1 MGLRVDIGLFAH
13 NEAAGIAAMLS
24 GLAGQDIFADAGIS
38 VRVLVLANGCSDDT
52 VAIARMQS
60 RPPVEV
66 IDLAAG
72 GKSRTWNRF
81 VHDLA
86 RADADLL
93 VFMDAD
99 IAFSTPDT
107 LRSLAQQLQDR
118 PDLWVINSQP
128 IKDIIARPQG
138 LSAMD
143 KMIAAASG
151 GLGDWKTA
159 ICGQLYAMPA
169 ARARA
174 FHLPVG
180 LPVEDGFLR
189 AMVLTDALTRAE
201 DFSRIDG
208 AVGVAHIFA
217 SERSIAALI
226 KHQTR
231 IVIGS
236 AINAA
241 CFADLR
247 VLPPDR
253 RRAELTAAAQQDE
266 WLAAV
271 IRRRLP
277 DWPSGYV
284 PIHFLVKRLAVLA
297 ANPRRLLRPK
307 QVMIAMAGFGFDAIV
322 YCRAQLAM
330 RRGAG
335 AGHW

>member
-1 MGLRVDIGLFAH
+1 MGLRIDVGLFAH
-13 NEAAGIAAMLS
+13 NEAAGIAAMLQ
-24 GLAGQDIFADAGIS
+24 GLAAQDIFANAEIS
-38 VRVLVLANGCSDDT
+38 ARVLVLANGCTDDT
-52 VAIARMQS
+52 VAIARAATF
-60 RPPVEV
+60 PDFDVV
-66 IDLAAG
+66 DLAAG
-72 GKSRTWNRF
+72 GKSRTWTTF
-81 VHDLA
+81 VHKLA
-86 RADADLL
+86 RMDADLL

-99 IAFSTPDT
+99 IEFCTPDT
-107 LRSLAQQLQDR
+107 LRNLVQQLQDR

-128 IKDIIARPQG
+128 LKDIIARPHG
-138 LSAMD
+138 LSVVD
-143 KMIAAASG
+143 KVIAAASG
-151 GLGDWKTA
+151 GLDDWKTA

-174 FHLPVG
+174 FHLPIG

-189 AMVLTDALTRAE
+189 AMVLTDTLTADE
-201 DFSRIDG
+201 NFSKIDG

-217 SERSIAALI
+217 SERSFGALI

-241 CFADLR
+241 CFAELR
-247 VLPPDR
+247 AVPWDQ
-253 RRAELTAAAQQDE
+253 RRAELTEAAQQNE

-277 DWPSGYV
+277 EWPSGYV
-284 PIHFLVKRLAVLA
+284 PVHFLVKRLAVLV

-307 QVMIAMAGFGFDAIV
+307 QLVIAMAGFGFDAIV

-330 RRGAG
+330 MRGTG